1 MAKERIFAVVGL
13 GTFGIEVCN
22 VLSQKGGKVIA
33 VDKQPDVI
41 EKMKDNV
48 TQAILVDAT
57 DEESLKTVPLSDVDV
72 AVVAIGDNIEASI
85 LATVLFR
92 QKGVPYIL
100 ARAVSKTHEHVL
112 KQVGANE
119 VVNIEIAEG
128 RRIASELI
136 SPSILDKIPVD
147 SNVSIAEILLPDT
160 FAEKSLK
167 DLDLRNTYRIN
178 VVTVKRTLVTV
189 DEMGNPQKEEMII
202 FPGPEEVLKSSDVI
216 IVIGR
221 NEDIEMLKEF

>member
-1 MAKERIFAVVGL
+1 MAKDRVFAVVGL
-13 GTFGIEVCN
+13 GTFGMEVCSA
-22 VLSQKGGKVIA
+22 LSQKGGKVIA
-33 VDKQPDVI
+33 VDNQPEVI
-41 EKMKDNV
+41 DKIKDNV

-57 DEESLKTVPLSDVDV
+57 DEESLKSVPLSDVDV

-100 ARAVSKTHEHVL
+100 SRAVSKTHEHVL

-128 RRIASELI
+128 RRIAAELI

-147 SNVSIAEILLPDT
+147 SNVSIAEVLLPDS
-160 FAEKSLK
+160 FAGKSLK
-167 DLDLRNTYRIN
+167 ELDLRNTYRIN
-178 VVTVKRTLVTV
+178 VVTLKRPLVTV
-189 DEMGNPQKEEMII
+189 DEMGNPNKDEMVL
-202 FPGPEEVLKSSDVI
+202 FPGPEEVLKSSDII

-221 NEDIEMLKEF
+221 NEDIELLKEF